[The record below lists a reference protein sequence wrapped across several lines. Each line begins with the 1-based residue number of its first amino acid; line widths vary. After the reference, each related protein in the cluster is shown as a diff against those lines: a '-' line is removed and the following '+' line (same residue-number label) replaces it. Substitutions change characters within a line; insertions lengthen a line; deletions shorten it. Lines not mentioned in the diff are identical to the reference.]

1 MEIENV
7 MQSVPATAAEADAL
21 IAAIEAPQGSMD
33 ESPEAPM
40 EVAPT
45 ETPAQ
50 TPQEQQAQEEMWELS
65 RKNVKTQVPISKAKQ
80 LAQMGLDYNE
90 KMREF
95 NSTRSLFETERQK
108 WQAEK
113 ENLEKLVSQY
123 KPVDEYF
130 KANPT
135 AWDRINQVY
144 AETTGQVQ
152 GQAQLPAPVLQMV
165 EEITRPLKQ
174 ELEQFKQAKQIEQ
187 VKAEDQQLNT
197 EISSFRDQHPDFNWD
212 TLDPQ
217 TNLSL
222 EQQIINHAVE
232 NKIGSFKA
240 AARDFLFDD
249 MLKREALKAKE
260 TVGKEIQKK
269 TKLGL
274 GPISKTPSQEIT
286 RARNVKSR
294 SYDNIADEIKQ
305 ELGL

>member
-1 MEIENV
+1 MEEVNV
-7 MQSVPATAAEADAL
+7 MQSVPETAEQADAL
-21 IAAIEAPQGSMD
+21 LAAIEAPQETS
-33 ESPEAPM
+33 ESDAPLEA
-40 EVAPT
+40 APT
-45 ETPAQ
+45 DAPAQ
-50 TPQEQQAQEEMWELS
+50 TPAEQAAAEEMWELT
-65 RKNVKTQVPISKAKQ
+65 RKNVKTQIPISKAKQ

-95 NSTRSLFETERQK
+95 NTTRSLFETERQK

-113 ENLEKLVSQY
+113 ENLEKLVNQY

-135 AWDRINQVY
+135 AWEQINQIYSGTQSQQGQPASGLPPAVLKAYEDRIAKLEGHISQ
-144 AETTGQVQ
+144 E
-152 GQAQLPAPVLQMV
+152 V
-165 EEITRPLKQ
+165 EKR
-174 ELEQFKQAKQIEQ
+174 QIEQ
-187 VKAEDQQLNT
+187 VKAEDHALNQ
-197 EISSFRDQHPDFNWD
+197 EISSFREQHPDFDWD
-212 TLDPQ
+212 TLNPQ
-217 TNLSL
+217 TNISL

-260 TVGKEIQKK
+260 SVGKEIQKK

-274 GPISKTPSQEIT
+274 GPVSKTPIQSIQ

-294 SYDNIADEIKQ
+294 SYDNIADEVKQ